1 MKPVRLVLALALS
14 LAALALVVPATSAHP
29 LGNFTINHY
38 SGLRVSP
45 TDVLV
50 DHVTDFA
57 EIPTFTERRAMDT
70 DASGDV
76 SDAEAAT
83 YAQAKCTALA
93 SDLDLEVGGSRLA
106 LGLTQLGISF
116 PMGQGNP
123 TMRLVCVYDAP
134 LAAPLAAGTAFSFAD
149 WSFAE
154 RQGWREI
161 TLAGDGTTLTGSDLT
176 ATTASNRLTLY
187 PADLIAVPLGQAS
200 ASFVANPGGPQL
212 PAFEVPDATPINSMD
227 VQSPVAPPAS
237 AAPAA
242 VPASVTELGSDVTG
256 LFQAADL
263 TPSVI
268 ILSLLV
274 AAGLGALHAVSPG
287 HGKTVMAA
295 YLVGSRGNA
304 RQALGLG
311 LTVTVS
317 HTIGVLALGLLSLS
331 ATVVIPADKLYP
343 ILSIA
348 SGAIV
353 VVIGTYLLIARVRA
367 WRATSRDQADAQ
379 EHGHAH
385 GHEHGHEHV
394 HAAAPKP
401 EGWHEHNGMGHTHIP
416 QQQMGKRGLFALGLS
431 GGMIPSV
438 SALLVLIG
446 SISIGRPAW
455 GIVLTVA
462 FGLGMA
468 AVLVGVGFGLVYAR
482 RFVERIPQARSLD
495 LGRRVPVLSAVVV
508 LAAGV
513 LIAGQGLMGLG
524 L

>member
-1 MKPVRLVLALALS
+1 MSIRRRLVLGFALS

-38 SGLRVSP
+38 SGLRVS
-45 TDVLV
+45 TSAILV
-50 DHVTDFA
+50 DHVMDYA
-57 EIPTFTERRAMDT
+57 EIPTFTERRTMDS
-70 DASGDV
+70 DGDGQV

-83 YAQAKCTALA
+83 YAKSKCAELA
-93 SDLDLEVGGSRLA
+93 TELDLEVAGSRLP

-123 TMRLVCVYDAP
+123 TMRLVCVYSAP
-134 LAAPLAAGTAFSFAD
+134 LTSALAAGTSISFTD
-149 WSFAE
+149 DSYVE

-161 TLAGDGTTLTGSDLT
+161 TLAGDGTTLAGTDLG
-176 ATTASNRLTLY
+176 AASASNRLTSY
-187 PADLIAVPLGQAS
+187 PANLISVPLGVAS
-200 ASFVANPGGPQL
+200 ATFSASPGGPQL
-212 PAFEVPDATPINSMD
+212 PAFAVPDATPIEASVGSNA
-227 VQSPVAPPAS
+227 PVASS
-237 AAPAA
+237 ADSSTAA
-242 VPASVTELGSDVTG
+242 VPASVTELGSDVTS
-256 LFQAADL
+256 LFQAPDL
-263 TPSVI
+263 TPPI
-268 ILSLLV
+268 MLLSLLV

-304 RQALGLG
+304 RQAVGLG

-317 HTIGVLALGLLSLS
+317 HTIGVLLLGILSLS
-331 ATVVIPADKLYP
+331 AAIVIPADKLYP
-343 ILSIA
+343 ILSVA

-353 VVIGTYLLIARVRA
+353 VVIGTYLLLTRVRA
-367 WRATSRDQADAQ
+367 WRAQSSSHHHDGD
-379 EHGHAH
+379 HD
-385 GHEHGHEHV
+385 HEHHHE
-394 HAAAPKP
+394 ARP
-401 EGWHEHNGMGHTHIP
+401 EGWHEHDGIGHTHLPGP

-468 AVLVGVGFGLVYAR
+468 AVLVGIGFGLVYAR
-482 RFVERIPQARSLD
+482 RLVERIPQTKSLD

-508 LAAGV
+508 LVAGA
-513 LIAGQGLMGLG
+513 LIAGQGLVGLG